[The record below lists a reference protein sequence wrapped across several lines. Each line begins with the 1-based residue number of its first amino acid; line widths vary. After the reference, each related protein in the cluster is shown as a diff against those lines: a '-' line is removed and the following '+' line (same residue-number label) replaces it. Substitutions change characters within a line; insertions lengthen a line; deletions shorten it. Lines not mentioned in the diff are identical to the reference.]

1 MKNKVLIKLIV
12 PELNESYDLFI
23 PVNEYI
29 WKIIKLSVTAI
40 ADLSRGTLDVN
51 KDYYLI
57 NKDNGNIYQNNQ
69 IVINTEI
76 RNSTELILLTNNTEK
91 NYDRGLRMNIYA
103 KKQ

>member
-57 NKDNGNIYQNNQ
+57 NKD
-69 IVINTEI
+69 I
-76 RNSTELILLTNNTEK
+76 RNSTELVLLTNNTEK
-91 NYDRGLRMNIYA
+91 NYDSGLRMNIYA
-103 KKQ
+103 KK